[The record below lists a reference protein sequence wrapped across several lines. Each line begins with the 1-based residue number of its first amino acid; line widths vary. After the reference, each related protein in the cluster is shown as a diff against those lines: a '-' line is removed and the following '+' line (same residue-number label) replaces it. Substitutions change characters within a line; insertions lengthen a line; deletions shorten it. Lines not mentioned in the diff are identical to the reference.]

1 MHLKE
6 LTHRSP
12 LRVFERSLHGGV
24 GKGNIGVVAARTGV
38 GKTAFLT
45 CVALDDLLRDRKV
58 LHVTTGHT
66 VDHVVAYYEEMFAD
80 LAREAHLE
88 ETVVA
93 QAMIEQNRFIRSL
106 NGRPFDVTALE
117 SWLSMLRQD
126 VGFRPD
132 VIIVDGYDFVAGTPE
147 TLAALRGVAR
157 EHGCEVWMTA
167 RVPKEEDGP
176 DWHALPSD
184 IAKMGDSVSVCVL
197 LQPVGDSIR
206 IRLLKDHDTKEIADL
221 TLDLDPK
228 TYLIKQA

>member
-24 GKGNIGVVAARTGV
+24 GKGNIGIVAARTGV

-58 LHVTTGHT
+58 LHVTTTQT
-66 VDHVVAYYEEMFAD
+66 VDHVRAYYDEMFAD
-80 LAREAHLE
+80 LANDVHLE

-93 QAMIEQNRFIRSL
+93 LDKIEHGRIIRSL
-106 NGRPFDVTALE
+106 NGRGFDVAALE
-117 SWLSMLRQD
+117 SSLAMLRTEVD
-126 VGFRPD
+126 FRPD
-132 VIIVDGYDFVAGTPE
+132 VVIIDGYDFESAPPEMLASLRSVAK
-147 TLAALRGVAR
+147 

-167 RVPKEEDGP
+167 RV
-176 DWHALPSD
+176 HADEANGADDSMPRD
-184 IAKMGDSVSVCVL
+184 VARVVESVSVCVL
-197 LQPVGDSIR
+197 LKPVGDAIR
-206 IRLLKDHDTKEIADL
+206 IRLLKDHDNPQVAEL

-228 TYLIKQA
+228 TFLIKQA

>member
-12 LRVFERSLHGGV
+12 LRVFERSVHGGV

-58 LHVTTGHT
+58 LHVTTSQT
-66 VDHVVAYYEEMFAD
+66 VDHVRAYYDEMFAD

-93 QAMIEQNRFIRSL
+93 LDRIKHGRFIRSL
-106 NGRPFDVTALE
+106 NGRAFEVTALE
-117 SWLSMLRQD
+117 SWLAMLRTE

-132 VIIVDGYDFVAGTPE
+132 VVMIDGFDFETGSVE
-147 TLAALRGVAR
+147 TLTKLREIAR

-167 RVPKEEDGP
+167 RVPKEEAEG
-176 DWHALPSD
+176 DWHAMPSGV
-184 IAKMGDSVSVCVL
+184 AKMGETISVCVL
-197 LQPVGDSIR
+197 LQPVGDAIR
-206 IRLLKDHDTKEIADL
+206 IRLLKDHDSPSVAEL

-228 TYLIKQA
+228 TFLIKQA